1 MVVLAIKFLMGIAQN
16 HPFEQGN
23 KRTAFTIAAMF
34 LELNGYEL
42 VAPDTDM
49 FGEVIEKLITGGVDE
64 ETFTAAILDCVHP
77 LPED

>member
-1 MVVLAIKFLMGIAQN
+1 
-16 HPFEQGN
+16 
-23 KRTAFTIAAMF
+23 MF

-64 ETFTAAILDCVHP
+64 ETFTAAIRDCVHP